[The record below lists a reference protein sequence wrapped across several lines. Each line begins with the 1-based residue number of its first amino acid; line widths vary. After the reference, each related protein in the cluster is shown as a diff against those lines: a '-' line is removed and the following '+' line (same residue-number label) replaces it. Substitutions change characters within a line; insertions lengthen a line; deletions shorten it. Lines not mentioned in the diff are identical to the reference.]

1 MLDSLKNAAELLAFP
16 FILTA
21 ATGTLSYVF
30 LDKYANGKG
39 MQNADL
45 LRGTAEY
52 LKEYDGKAQNVAH
65 HGFETV
71 ELVRSNNSHLEEL
84 SRLSRD
90 LEERLASGQAMDT
103 KELSEKMYAIVNK
116 HDVHAEELIGGIGF
130 GLLALISLAGTSY
143 GTQKIIKDEI
153 TARKIRAR
161 LKQNEVRFSPD
172 EIAKIRAEEEQRRND
187 SSQPNQ

>member
-1 MLDSLKNAAELLAFP
+1 MLKEIKEAAKILAYP
-16 FILTA
+16 IILTA
-21 ATGTLSYVF
+21 TTGTVSYLF
-30 LDKYANGKG
+30 LDKYSNGKG

-45 LRGTAEY
+45 LRGAASY
-52 LKEYDGKAQNVAH
+52 LEGYDGKAQNVSHYA
-65 HGFETV
+65 FETV

-172 EIAKIRAEEEQRRND
+172 EIAKIREEEEQRND
-187 SSQPNQ
+187 DNTQLNQ